1 MDGITSTLGTS
12 KVKRQQQEIET
23 LITKNKTH
31 QQEILNLKRTIEQ
44 ERKKSDKVTGE
55 LKTELNKI
63 YG

>member
-31 QQEILNLKRTIEQ
+31 QQERLNLKRTIEQ